1 MLIGGKRV
9 KRHRRHGRPSSQRV
23 LLVAALAV
31 VLYAGILLGIHA
43 VGSRLEQS
51 DVREP
56 VGSLEGRFTSDDL
69 ILQAQGRTWTYRERD
84 LTNILLIGTDWDEQR
99 LEAADSRYA
108 GQADFL
114 MLVTLDQENKTTS
127 FLQIDRDTLAD
138 IRIFGP
144 FGDLAGTRRTQ
155 ICLSYAFGDTPQ
167 TACENTVWSVS
178 QLLGG
183 IPIEGYFAMSMDGI
197 VALNDALGGV
207 TVTLEDDFSHLDA
220 KMTKGAT
227 LTLQGKQAEYFVR
240 GRMDVGEGTNRSRMK
255 RQGAFISAA
264 LERIEEGMSGDMNFV
279 SDVLDAVSDYVTT
292 ELERGW
298 LINRAYES
306 QGYETNDI
314 RQIAGEH
321 GVGEDG
327 FVEFTVDQD
336 ALNDLLV
343 SIFFE

>member
-1 MLIGGKRV
+1 MKQ
-9 KRHRRHGRPSSQRV
+9 HRRRRRLSNRGV
-23 LLVAALAV
+23 WLAAALAV
-31 VLYAGILLGIHA
+31 VGYAGILLCIHQ
-43 VGSRLEQS
+43 VGSRLEQN
-51 DVREP
+51 DVPEP
-56 VGSLEGRFTSDDL
+56 VGSLEGRFVSDDL
-69 ILQAQGRTWTYRERD
+69 TLQAQGRTWTYRKQK
-84 LTNILLIGTDWDEQR
+84 LTNILLIGTDWNEQQQ
-99 LEAADSRYA
+99 ETADSRYA

-114 MLVTLDQENKTTS
+114 MLVTLDRQNRTTTL
-127 FLQIDRDTLAD
+127 LQMDRDTLAD
-138 IRIFGP
+138 IRIYGP
-144 FGDLAGTRRTQ
+144 FGDYAGTRRAQ
-155 ICLSYAFGDTPQ
+155 ICLSYALGDTPQ
-167 TACENTVWSVS
+167 AACENTVWAVS
-178 QLLGG
+178 RLLGG
-183 IPIEGYFAMSMDGI
+183 IPIDGYYAMSMEGI